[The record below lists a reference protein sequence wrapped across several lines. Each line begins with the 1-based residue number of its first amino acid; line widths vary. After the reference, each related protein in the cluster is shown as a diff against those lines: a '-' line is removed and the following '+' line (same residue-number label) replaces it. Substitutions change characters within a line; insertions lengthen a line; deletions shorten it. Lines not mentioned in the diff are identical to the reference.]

1 MKKDSSQPVN
11 ALSRL
16 KRLQAV
22 FAEKKSLLIV
32 MQDFPDPDAIASA
45 AALREIALRSGIQ
58 SSLAS
63 GGIVSRA
70 ENRALVRYLDLNI
83 INLNKLDLAR
93 YDLIAMVDTQPATG
107 NNSLAAGYLP
117 HIVIDHHPIHR
128 ATRRA
133 QFHDIRRRYGAT
145 STMLFEYMKA
155 AGIKPSTPL
164 ATALTYGIRSDTSDL
179 GRETTAADISAF
191 FELYVMANKRKL
203 SRIEVERL
211 PRPYFSLLAR
221 GLANAR
227 LFGHC
232 VITDLGEIDNPDMIG
247 EVADLL
253 LRNEE
258 SDWALCFGIFET
270 RMLLS
275 IRTSDLQQDAG
286 KVIARI
292 VGRRGSGGGHNT
304 MAGGQIS
311 VDGENAAAVNAL
323 KRDVIKR
330 YLKILKQDGSSE
342 EKLVKGEK

>member
-1 MKKDSSQPVN
+1 MTNHSSSQPVN
-11 ALSRL
+11 ALTRL
-16 KRLQAV
+16 TRLQAV

-45 AALREIALRSGIQ
+45 AALREIALRSGLQ

-83 INLNKLDLAR
+83 MNLDKLDLSR

-117 HIVIDHHPIHR
+117 AIVIDHHPIHKN
-128 ATRRA
+128 TRRA

-145 STMLFEYMKA
+145 SSMMFEYLKA

-179 GRETTAADISAF
+179 GRETTAADIAAF
-191 FELYVMANKRKL
+191 FELYVLANKRKL

-211 PRPYFSLLAR
+211 PRPYFSLLSR

-232 VITDLGEIDNPDMIG
+232 VMTDLGIIDNPDMIG

-253 LRNEE
+253 LRNDE
-258 SDWALCFGIFET
+258 SDWALCIGLYET

-286 KVIARI
+286 KVMARI
-292 VGRRGSGGGHNT
+292 VGRNGSGGGHST
-304 MAGGQIS
+304 MAGGQIA
-311 VDGENAAAVNAL
+311 VDNKSPEKIAAL
-323 KRDVIKR
+323 KKGVIKR
-330 YLKILKQDGSSE
+330 YLKILKLDGCTG
-342 EKLVKGEK
+342 EKLVKG